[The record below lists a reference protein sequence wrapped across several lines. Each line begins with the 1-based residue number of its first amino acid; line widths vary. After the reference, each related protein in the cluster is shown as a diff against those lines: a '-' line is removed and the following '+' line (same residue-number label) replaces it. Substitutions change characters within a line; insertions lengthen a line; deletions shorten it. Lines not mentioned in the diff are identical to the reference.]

1 MMISYPTSK
10 TGNATMPEAAD
21 KISVTVD
28 GKEVKADPGE
38 LIIEVAERA
47 GAFVPRFC
55 YHPRMKPVGMCRMCL
70 VEVSSPRGPSL
81 QPACFVSVA
90 DGMEISTE
98 SESVQKA
105 QSGVLEYLLLNHP
118 LDCPVCDKGGECPL
132 QDQTLA
138 YGPGESRQ
146 VEEKR
151 HFAKPIPISTLVEL
165 DRERCIQCARC
176 TRFANEIAGEALID
190 FFGRGEDTEVAIF
203 PGKPFDSY
211 FAGNTVQICPVG
223 ALTAT
228 PYRFK
233 ARPWDLEQVE
243 STCTLCSVGC
253 RVAVQSSANEV
264 VRHLGIDID
273 SVNHSWLCDKG
284 RFGYLAMRSE
294 TRLLEPSLRESGEL
308 VEVSWSDALE
318 KAAALISEAKLAHG
332 PQAIGFL
339 GGARLT
345 NESAYA
351 WAKVAKAVVATD
363 NTDAQLGDG
372 IPAELVLSLPRA
384 TIGDACRAKK
394 VIVIGEDL
402 KEIAPVLFL
411 RLRPLIAEGKID
423 LVEFS
428 THETSLSNL
437 AKASIPLVPGELGT
451 RVRALI
457 DSIKGTKDAG
467 EGIGIDIQE
476 IKNATQTLGS
486 LENNPDLVVIYSNSS
501 AIENTEDLKAGILA
515 LEESFKNAKFMPVL
529 KRSNIFGALDMG
541 LSPNLLPGRVTF
553 GAAKEYYK
561 KQWGSVPEKSGMGT
575 LEMLHAAAESKI
587 KVLVLLGCDP
597 IADFPDAKLA
607 KEALSKVDSVI
618 FVDSLA
624 NTSLDY
630 ADIVLAASMDS
641 EREGSFTNL
650 EGRISRISKKVSA
663 SGSSWPDWA
672 IAIELADALGDDLG
686 FGSLD
691 DIAKEIARLA
701 PAYQGLRS
709 TLSLNSEVDEGI
721 LLPVKATKVELKRK
735 QGDPMVHLGLISVEH
750 QGAPLKSGASN
761 EPGVYSDEKQQQDIG
776 STISLISKSDIK
788 SDTTS
793 KPETAA
799 SGAKSLRLVV
809 TRKLFDR
816 GTHVDSSLFFRDL
829 VPEQEVRIHPE
840 TASSL
845 GISSG
850 EKVSISGETCKVSG
864 QVILDNRVDQSGV
877 VLIWNV
883 SEEDVRSL
891 VSNSEKSAH
900 WVEVES

>member
-1 MMISYPTSK
+1 
-10 TGNATMPEAAD
+10 MPESND
-21 KISVTVD
+21 KITVTVD
-28 GKEVKADPGE
+28 GNEVRADPGE

-47 GAFVPRFC
+47 GVFVPRFC

-81 QPACFVSVA
+81 QPACFVPVA

-98 SESVQKA
+98 SQSVQKA
-105 QSGVLEYLLLNHP
+105 QNGVLEYLLLNHP

-165 DRERCIQCARC
+165 DRERCIQCSRC

-253 RVAVQSSANEV
+253 RIAVQSSANEV
-264 VRHLGIDID
+264 VRHLGIDIE

-294 TRLLEPSLRESGEL
+294 TRILEPSLRENGEL
-308 VEVSWSDALE
+308 VEVSWTDALE
-318 KAAALISEAKLAHG
+318 KAAALISEAKLVHG
-332 PQAIGFL
+332 PQAIGFI

-351 WAKVAKAVVATD
+351 WTKVAKAVVATD

-372 IPAELVLSLPRA
+372 MPAELVLGLPRA
-384 TIGDACRAKK
+384 TISDACKAKK
-394 VIVIGEDL
+394 LIVIGEDL
-402 KEIAPVLFL
+402 KEVAPVLFL
-411 RLRPLIAEGKID
+411 RLRPLIEEGKID

-428 THETSLSNL
+428 THETSLSKL
-437 AKASIPLVPGELGT
+437 AKASIPLVPGEIGT

-457 DSIKGTKDAG
+457 GFIKGTKDAG
-467 EGIGIDIQE
+467 EGIGIDVQE
-476 IKNATQTLGS
+476 IKNASQALGS
-486 LENNPDLVVIYSNSS
+486 LEDNSDLVVIFSNSS
-501 AIENTEDLKAGILA
+501 AIENTQDLQAGILA

-529 KRSNIFGALDMG
+529 RRSNIFGALDMG
-541 LSPNLLPGRVTF
+541 LSPNLLPGRVTLS
-553 GAAKEYYK
+553 GAKEYYK
-561 KQWGSVPEKSGMGT
+561 KQWGSVPEKSGMSA
-575 LEMLHAAAESKI
+575 LEMLKAASESKL

-597 IADFPDAKLA
+597 ISDFPDSKLA
-607 KEALSKVDSVI
+607 KDALLKVDTVI

-624 NTSLDY
+624 NSSLDY
-630 ADIVLAASMDS
+630 ADIVLPASMDS

-663 SGSSWPDWA
+663 LGSSWPDWA
-672 IAIELADALGDDLG
+672 IASELADALGEDLG

-709 TLSLNSEVDEGI
+709 TLSLRSEVDEGI
-721 LLPVKATKVELKRK
+721 LLPVTSTKVEIKRK

-761 EPGVYSDEKQQQDIG
+761 EPGVYSDEKQKPEIG
-776 STISLISKSDIK
+776 STVSLISKSDIK
-788 SDTTS
+788 SDINLE
-793 KPETAA
+793 PETEA

-809 TRKLFDR
+809 TRRLFDR
-816 GTHVDSSLFFRDL
+816 GTQIYNSPFFREL
-829 VPEQEVRIHPE
+829 ISEQEVRIHPE

-845 GISSG
+845 GIDNG
-850 EKVSISGETCKVSG
+850 GKVSISGESKKVSG
-864 QVILDNRVDQSGV
+864 LVVLDNRVDQSGV
-877 VLIWNV
+877 VLTWNV
-883 SEEDVRSL
+883 SEEDVRLLASD
-891 VSNSEKSAH
+891 SEKSAH
-900 WVEVES
+900 WVEVEN